1 MSREIGS
8 LYYTLGIKGA
18 SDFMKTLEDARRAIS
33 KMPQS
38 YNSPMFG
45 KMYDPMELTRFG
57 SHLNR
62 VFSSSAQVFEQTFT
76 KKVSKQINELQDM
89 LSQMAPGS
97 KAYSGVSKMLDTIK
111 AGGGRVSLEQV
122 KAMQEGR
129 TAYEEQ
135 LRRATN
141 ERSSAERTLRSSQST
156 GVIQKGSAY
165 SNFLEAGLAN
175 QIINERDQ
183 NKLSMLSMRSS
194 AEISKHLDAYDA
206 SRKSAADLLELEKQ
220 IYSVLEDES
229 RVVAKI
235 ASDKERTKNEAL
247 SRSHAYVESR
257 GKKFSYEAVMTG
269 NRAFSE
275 AKSDRAMRLRG
286 AATAKIDQEISDI
299 NQELAINH
307 PDKTTQAARD
317 LKLKLDGLVRIREVY
332 EGLAE
337 DVDNFIESQN
347 LAPRALPGSVNFQVG
362 KIIAV
367 EDMLSEGADLSGTTA
382 QEQASKFFESK
393 QQKEID
399 KIVSNTKS
407 GRYTTMKTD
416 AEKEIKSASDLL
428 QKHRIGAIKL
438 TNDQEVAL
446 KNHITQWTKLGQLS
460 QQVLD
465 VLSKIATEEE
475 RLSVAMKAGDQS
487 GIANHRENLKGLN
500 RDLGDSISAINAYN
514 RDTHNASEFSGRWG
528 NQMQE
533 LGYGVQDF
541 VQVLAGG
548 GGLGPA
554 LRSASNNFSQ
564 FFAVAGGPKAAL
576 ASTAVALGVLGISLA
591 MDSLGKSTEGASK
604 RIDDLIDRLRD
615 VGELNAEYAKSPG
628 TVFGT
633 ALGKDVSLFGNDV
646 DLTKSIDTELA
657 ALGKTLQ
664 NEMEGKGGVRSTFT
678 TLLDQMFGGELVSSM
693 KTGKNVSIDTSP
705 EAEDVRQT
713 MPENFSATYRRAINA
728 ASRVT
733 ESVFGQ
739 EGSLSAGNEL
749 TGSTASQGVFDRII
763 KQRFVQSKSI
773 EGVLIPDQLMA
784 SLNRK
789 ESELA
794 KQLLEAQDI
803 EAAMKAAADARHDMP
818 DEMKKIVN
826 QLFKVR
832 EKLMEMERVQK
843 EAVDMYS
850 ARVNSMLSDENRMS
864 IFSGEYS
871 KGKRSNYTEEF
882 IGAAHDYTKSTSKG
896 MKESAS
902 RKADIAFNAFKR
914 NATGG
919 EFEGPAAA
927 ISNFMS
933 SAFSSELSQ
942 IASLEAIIKS
952 DKTTD
957 EMKKKAQEAI
967 AIKRSAMAPEA
978 TSGIRNIASSYSP
991 TMRIRET
998 EDAFMARVQSEVN
1011 LAKQAIESFGASLKI
1026 PRNEIDALKK
1036 AIDVMGIAA
1045 KHTADNLKR
1054 IKEQETARGSMAGK
1068 FSRRG
1073 DEEYANKVNDII
1085 NREIDAIAAA
1095 NQEYDKGPDTKENYD
1110 RWMAKKR
1117 EASVLAGRELEDA
1130 QREYEKAKFQ
1140 SKMGLSGDV
1149 AGIVGGRD
1157 AKRLQEEIANVERR
1171 RRIQEDKNLTDSEK
1185 EAEFTKAAEIH
1196 KESMDMI
1203 DRKNVSF
1210 TDVGSQWKTIQ
1221 NSLQAD
1227 PSKKM
1232 AEYMKQYLEMA
1243 RNEGINV
1250 KLKIGA

>member
-8 LYYTLGIKGA
+8 LHYTLGIKGA
-18 SDFMKTLEDARRAIS
+18 SNFTKTLEDARRVVS

-38 YNSPMFG
+38 FNSPMFG
-45 KMYDPMELTRFG
+45 KMYDPMDLTRFG

-62 VFSSSAQVFEQTFT
+62 VFSSSAMNFEQKFT

-89 LSQMAPGS
+89 LSQMTPGS
-97 KAYSGVSKMLDTIK
+97 KAHSGVSKMLDTLK

-122 KAMQEGR
+122 EAMAKGKVV
-129 TAYEEQ
+129 YEEQ

-141 ERSSAERTLRSSQST
+141 ERSSTERTLRSSQST

-165 SNFLEAGLAN
+165 SNYLEAGLAN

-183 NKLSMLSMRSS
+183 NKLSMLSMKSN

-229 RVVAKI
+229 RVVAKM

-257 GKKFSYEAVMTG
+257 GKKFSYESVMAG

-275 AKSDRAMRLRG
+275 AKSDRATRIRG
-286 AATAKIDQEISDI
+286 AATAKIDEEIESI
-299 NQELAINH
+299 SNELRDNH

-317 LKLKLDGLVRIREVY
+317 LKLRLDGLLRIREVY
-332 EGLAE
+332 EEMAGE
-337 DVDNFIESQN
+337 IDDFIESQN
-347 LAPRALPGSVNFQVG
+347 LAPRALPGSMNFEAG
-362 KIIAV
+362 KVSAV
-367 EDMLSEGADLSGTTA
+367 EDMLTEGADLSGTTK
-382 QEQASKFFESK
+382 QEQAAKFFESK

-399 KIVSNTKS
+399 RIVSNTKS
-407 GRYTTMKTD
+407 GRFTTMKTD
-416 AEKEIKSASDLL
+416 AEEEIKSAEELL
-428 QKHRIGAIKL
+428 QKNQSGVIKL

-446 KNHITQWTKLGQLS
+446 KNHITQWTRLGQLS
-460 QQVLD
+460 QKVLD
-465 VLSKIATEEE
+465 VLSDIAKEEE
-475 RLSVAMKAGDQS
+475 HLSVAMKAGDQS
-487 GIANHRENLKGLN
+487 GISQHRDNLKGLN
-500 RDLGDSISAINAYN
+500 RDLGESISAINAYN

-564 FFAVAGGPKAAL
+564 FFAVAGGPKAAI

-591 MDSLGKSTEGASK
+591 MDSLGKSTESASK
-604 RIDDLIDRLRD
+604 RIDDLIERLRV

-628 TVFGT
+628 TVFGA

-657 ALGKTLQ
+657 TLGKVLQ
-664 NEMEGKGGVRSTFT
+664 KEMAGKGGVRGTFT

-693 KTGKNVSIDTSP
+693 KTGRNVSIDTSQ

-713 MPENFSATYRRAINA
+713 MSENFSATYRRAINA
-728 ASRVT
+728 ASRAT
-733 ESVFGQ
+733 EFVFGQ

-763 KQRFVQSKSI
+763 KQRFVQNKSI
-773 EGVLIPDQLMA
+773 NDVLMPDQLMA
-784 SLNRK
+784 SLNKK

-803 EAAMKAAADARHDMP
+803 EAAMKAAADASLNMP
-818 DEMKKIVN
+818 EEMKKIVN
-826 QLFKVR
+826 QLFRVR
-832 EKLMEMERVQK
+832 EKLKEMEDVQK
-843 EAVDMYS
+843 KAVDAYG
-850 ARVNSMLSDENRMS
+850 ARVNSMLGDENRMS

-871 KGKRSNYTEEF
+871 KGRRSGYAEEF

-896 MKESAS
+896 MRESAS
-902 RKADIAFNAFKR
+902 KKADIAFKAFKS
-914 NATGG
+914 NAPGG
-919 EFEGPAAA
+919 GFEGPAAA

-933 SAFSSELSQ
+933 SAFSGELSQ

-967 AIKRSAMAPEA
+967 DIKRSAMAPEA
-978 TSGIRNIASSYSP
+978 ISGIRNITSGYSP
-991 TMRIRET
+991 TMRIGET
-998 EDAFMARVQSEVN
+998 EDAFIARVQSEVN
-1011 LAKQAIESFGASLKI
+1011 LAKQAIESFGVALKM
-1026 PRNEIDALKK
+1026 PRNEIDALKNS
-1036 AIDVMGIAA
+1036 IDVMGIAA
-1045 KHTADNLKR
+1045 KHTAENLKR

-1068 FSRRG
+1068 FSKRG
-1073 DEEYANKVNDII
+1073 DEEYANKINDII
-1085 NREIDAIAAA
+1085 NREKEAITAA

-1117 EASVLAGRELEDA
+1117 EASVQASRELEDA
-1130 QREYEKAKFQ
+1130 EREYEKAKFQ

-1157 AKRLQEEIANVERR
+1157 AKRLQEEMANVERR

-1185 EAEFTKAAEIH
+1185 EAEFTKAADIH
-1196 KESMDMI
+1196 RESMDMI

-1243 RNEGINV
+1243 RGEGLNV